1 MSGGWRLRAGG
12 WQGDVPAQARN
23 PVAGVPAPHDGVDH
37 ELVDGRRQTADGRRQ
52 MATGTKWR
60 VSGNGAGRFAGASA
74 ARGVDHGLHQG
85 VVQQAVEL
93 ALLFRRL
100 AGGFFAACLGH
111 QGGQAEVGCLG
122 VLIDE
127 IGQ

>member
-1 MSGGWRLRAGG
+1 MYRHKPGIRWPVYLRRMMACTMN
-12 WQGDVPAQARN
+12 WQTA
-23 PVAGVPAPHDGVDH
+23 
-37 ELVDGRRQTADGRRQ
+37 DGRRQTADGRRQ
-52 MATGTKWR
+52 TATGTKWQ

-93 ALLFRRL
+93 ALLLRRL